1 MTNPLLQ
8 NHVAVVTG
16 GASGIGLAIAQ
27 TFSKAGA
34 TVVVLDFN
42 EKGKPEVEKI
52 AGASFMRCDVR
63 NAAEVENALN
73 TVAAQKGRLDILVN
87 NAGID
92 GEQASFPESKLDNW
106 QNVIQ
111 TNLDGVYYG
120 MRTGLRIMMAQKSGV
135 ILNMASIVGMVAFAN
150 LPAYSAA
157 KAGVIQLTKAG
168 ALEGAP
174 VNVRVNA
181 ICPSVVQTPL
191 VEHFI
196 NTAADPV
203 GMRAWFN
210 NFNPMPGMVTTQA
223 VADATLFL
231 ASSQAAFI
239 TGIALPIDGGYT
251 TR

>member
-1 MTNPLLQ
+1 MTHSLLENQ
-8 NHVAVVTG
+8 VAVITG

-27 TFSKAGA
+27 TFYKAGA
-34 TVVVLDFN
+34 QIIVLDFN
-42 EKGKPEVEKI
+42 ESAKPEVEKI
-52 AGASFMRCDVR
+52 AGSSFIRCDVR
-63 NAAEVENALN
+63 NAAEVENTLN
-73 TVAAQKGRLDILVN
+73 TIVTQKGRLDILVN

-92 GEQASFPESKLDNW
+92 GEQAAFPDSKLENW
-106 QNVIQ
+106 HNVIQ
-111 TNLDGVYYG
+111 TNLDGVYFG

-196 NTAADPV
+196 NTSADPA

-223 VADATLFL
+223 VADAALFL

-239 TGIALPIDGGYT
+239 TGVALPIDGGYT
-251 TR
+251 AR